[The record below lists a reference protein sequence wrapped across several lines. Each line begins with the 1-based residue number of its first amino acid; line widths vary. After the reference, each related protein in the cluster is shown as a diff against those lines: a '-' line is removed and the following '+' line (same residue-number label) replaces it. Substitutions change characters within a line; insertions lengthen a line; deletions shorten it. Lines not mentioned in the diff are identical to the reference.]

1 MNLLMLV
8 PSRHGFTITELSIAL
23 VIIGLVIVGDDLLVF
38 EERC

>member
-1 MNLLMLV
+1 MNLLMVV
-8 PSRHGFTITELSIAL
+8 PSRHGFTLAELYIAI